1 MVKLQ
6 RDLLGGKTI
15 QTVRTI
21 VISQLASA
29 QSSFSYGQ
37 FFLHRHCHHYW
48 TSFTRCTREKENWRQ
63 NPLVFLS
70 FLWTKDTNY
79 YAIDCVHSWHC
90 PLGEESG
97 QLAALERYIFKDFW
111 FVQRSVA
118 LTPFFSGEEEE
129 KTHEGNWSV
138 YDCVHFSVAALFL
151 IFDLFFSTKE
161 TADIKERRDTYLS
174 LPPRVI
180 FFSIWSRLKRI

>member
-129 KTHEGNWSV
+129 KNTKEIDLYTPV
-138 YDCVHFSVAALFL
+138 F
-151 IFDLFFSTKE
+151 IFRWPRFFS
-161 TADIKERRDTYLS
+161 
-174 LPPRVI
+174 
-180 FFSIWSRLKRI
+180 FSIYSSQRKKPRI